1 MNFLHS
7 SYHVNVIN
15 IKQEIIWTGGLR
27 HQGGLPHLPLV
38 PHLHVNRPLKNF
50 FLVSYRTKFKIL
62 QGNCKT
68 TNGECINYK
77 TVDYMSRMALEKDD
91 FRSFLPGNLGISCYK
106 KLGRGARC
114 INGENGPLTAK
125 KCPH

>member
-1 MNFLHS
+1 
-7 SYHVNVIN
+7 
-15 IKQEIIWTGGLR
+15 
-27 HQGGLPHLPLV
+27 
-38 PHLHVNRPLKNF
+38 
-50 FLVSYRTKFKIL
+50 
-62 QGNCKT
+62 
-68 TNGECINYK
+68 
-77 TVDYMSRMALEKDD
+77 MSRMALEKDD

>member
-1 MNFLHS
+1 MDRRVTPPRRATSPTFGPPPPC
-7 SYHVNVIN
+7 
-15 IKQEIIWTGGLR
+15 KQA
-27 HQGGLPHLPLV
+27 
-38 PHLHVNRPLKNF
+38 LKKIF